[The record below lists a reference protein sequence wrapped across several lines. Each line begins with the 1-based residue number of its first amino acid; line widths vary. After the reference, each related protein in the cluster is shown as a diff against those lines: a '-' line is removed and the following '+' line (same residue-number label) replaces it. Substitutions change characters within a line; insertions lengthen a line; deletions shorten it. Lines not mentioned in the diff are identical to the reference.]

1 MRASCRIEAYTFGGA
16 KREVLNK
23 GEELMT
29 EIAASVKDNRRKL
42 RYRWWFANVVGL
54 IIAFLLFSL
63 IGHGITGPHGDDLT
77 FAQDIAHT
85 LGLLVVGLILFSA
98 QRAALGPWL
107 SVSAARII
115 GATIVFTAAFQFGAK
130 IYRPPTDWILGFT
143 VLGSA
148 AWVSFQGFKGRRLV
162 WTIATILG
170 FCIGMAF
177 TTPVMFAAIR
187 SGVFDPES
195 PTLLDHTITWVL
207 GAGMTGIFGGYISS
221 WPLSRLLISSYSSP
235 SSA

>member
-1 MRASCRIEAYTFGGA
+1 MI
-16 KREVLNK
+16 
-23 GEELMT
+23 

-115 GATIVFTAAFQFGAK
+115 VATIVFTAAFQCGAK
-130 IYRPPTDWILGFT
+130 IYGPPADWILGFT
-143 VLGSA
+143 VLGFA
-148 AWVSFQGFKGRRLV
+148 AWVSFHGVQRQRLV
-162 WTIATILG
+162 WTIAAILG
-170 FCIGMAF
+170 FCMGLAL

-187 SGVFDPES
+187 AGIFDPDS

-207 GAGMTGIFGGYISS
+207 AAGMTGIFGGYISS
-221 WPLSRLLISSYSSP
+221 WPLSLLLISSDSSP
-235 SSA
+235 SAA

>member
-1 MRASCRIEAYTFGGA
+1 MAEATASI
-16 KREVLNK
+16 
-23 GEELMT
+23 
-29 EIAASVKDNRRKL
+29 KDSRRKL
-42 RYRWWFANVVGL
+42 RYRWWFANVAGL

-85 LGLLVVGLILFSA
+85 LALLVVGLIVFPV

-107 SVSAARII
+107 SVSTARII
-115 GATIVFTAAFQFGAK
+115 VATVVFTAAFQFGAK
-130 IYRPPTDWILGFT
+130 IYRPPADWILGFT
-143 VLGSA
+143 ALGSA
-148 AWVSFQGFKGRRLV
+148 TWVSFQGFKGQRLV
-162 WTIATILG
+162 WTIATTLG

-187 SGVFDPES
+187 SGIFDPES

-207 GAGMTGIFGGYISS
+207 GAGMTGIFGGYVSG
-221 WPLSRLLISSYSSP
+221 WPLSRHLIPSHSSSR
-235 SSA
+235 AA